1 MNRFIKVTK
10 VEYNDVEQEF
20 EESTL
25 YVNVDAIA
33 YVNSKVIHLTSGE
46 PILCKENFN
55 DIVRLINHP

>member
-1 MNRFIKVTK
+1 MNQFIQVTK
-10 VEYNDVEQEF
+10 IEYNDEEREF

-46 PILCKENFN
+46 TILCKEQFN